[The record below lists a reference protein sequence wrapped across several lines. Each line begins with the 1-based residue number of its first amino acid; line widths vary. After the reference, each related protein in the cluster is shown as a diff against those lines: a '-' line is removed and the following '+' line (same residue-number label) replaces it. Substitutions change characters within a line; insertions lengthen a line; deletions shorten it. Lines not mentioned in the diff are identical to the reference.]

1 MTDIRYNFLKNLLIS
16 FNLYYEYVKSRC
28 FNLKTVSIIF
38 MRYLKKVLGLQLQ
51 KLLAVQKF
59 LE

>member
-16 FNLYYEYVKSRC
+16 FNLYYVKSRC